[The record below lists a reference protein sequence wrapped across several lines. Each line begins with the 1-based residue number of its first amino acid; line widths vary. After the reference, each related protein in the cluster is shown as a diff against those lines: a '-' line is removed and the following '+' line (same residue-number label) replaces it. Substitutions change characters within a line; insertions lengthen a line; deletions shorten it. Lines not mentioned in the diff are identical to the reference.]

1 VPAAGRLLYQIVH
14 LKLLTR
20 PRRLLNPAGASAGHT
35 RLRKVKDN
43 TAIKAVIDD
52 DITFFSNAKTI
63 QVRRPC

>member
-1 VPAAGRLLYQIVH
+1 MYRIVH

-35 RLRKVKDN
+35 RLRMVKNN
-43 TAIKAVIDD
+43 TAIKTVNEN

-63 QVRRPC
+63 QVRRSC